1 MNLDEFSK
9 LYPDELSCII
19 AVKEKRLL
27 MGLKCKKCGHGEHY
41 FRKGDLKFEC
51 KKCHSRQGLRAGT
64 VMENTNLPIRYWLMA
79 IHLMTVTK
87 KGFSALE
94 MQRLI
99 GHKRYEPIWYMMHKI
114 RRVMGKRDALYQLT
128 DYIEIDEGFFER
140 VDDKAAIAENKE
152 KSTTGEGKKNKRGRG
167 SERQTKVLVMVE
179 PKPVEAGKAK
189 KGKPDRKAGYL
200 KMKVM
205 EDLRAYSINQVLSK
219 DVQADTTALTDGYRG
234 YNKLRE
240 ILSEHKVIIEPDK
253 HKAAKLFPWVNRTI
267 SNAKKVLLGI
277 HHNGI
282 NGSFMQNYLDEF
294 CYKFNRRQF
303 GDKLFDRLMIA
314 ALNNT
319 WY

>member
-9 LYPDELSCII
+9 KYPDENSCIE
-19 AVKEKRLL
+19 AVREKRLS
-27 MGLKCKKCGHGEHY
+27 MSLKCKKCGHMEHY

-51 KKCHSRQGLRAGT
+51 KKCHGRQGLRAGT
-64 VMENTNLPIRYWLMA
+64 VMENTNLPIRYWLLS

-114 RRVMGKRDALYQLT
+114 RRVMGKRDDKYQLT
-128 DYIEIDEGFFER
+128 GHIEVDEGFFER
-140 VDDKAAIAENKE
+140 VDDKGVIAENK
-152 KSTTGEGKKNKRGRG
+152 KKKASGEENKDKRGRG

-179 PKPVEAGKAK
+179 SKPVAGEVK
-189 KGKPDRKAGYL
+189 KGKPNRKAGYL

-205 EDLRAYSINQVLSK
+205 EDLKADSINRAIGK
-219 DVQADTTALTDGYRG
+219 DVDAGTTAQTDGYRG
-234 YNKLRE
+234 YNKLKA
-240 ILSEHKVIIEPDK
+240 LLASHQVVVEPDK
-253 HKAAKLFPWVNRTI
+253 KKSAKLFPWANRTI

-282 NGSFMQNYLDEF
+282 NDSFVQNYLDEF
-294 CYKFNRRQF
+294 CYKFNRRYF

-314 ALNNT
+314 ALDNT

>member
-9 LYPDELSCII
+9 KYPDEASCIA
-19 AVKEKRLL
+19 AVREKRLS
-27 MGLKCKKCGHGEHY
+27 MGVKCKKCSHTEHY

-64 VMENTNLPIRYWLMA
+64 VMENSNLPIRYWLLA

-114 RRVMGKRDALYQLT
+114 RRVMRKRDARYQLT
-128 DYIEIDEGFFER
+128 DYLEIDGGFFER
-140 VDDKAAIAENKE
+140 VDDKAAIAESKGKNTSGAEKNK
-152 KSTTGEGKKNKRGRG
+152 KRGRG
-167 SERQTKVLVMVE
+167 SERQAKVLVMVE
-179 PKPVEAGKAK
+179 SKPVEAGQLK
-189 KGKPDRKAGYL
+189 KGKPGRKVGYL

-205 EDLRAYSINQVLSK
+205 EDLKADKISQVVSK
-219 DVQADTTALTDGYRG
+219 DAKASATALTDGYRG
-234 YNKLRE
+234 YNKLKDV
-240 ILSEHKVIIEPDK
+240 LSGHQVIIEPNK
-253 HKAAKLFPWVNRTI
+253 KKAEKLFPWVNRTI

-282 NGSFMQNYLDEF
+282 NDSFVQNYLDEF
-294 CYKFNRRQF
+294 CYKFNRRYF
-303 GDKLFDRLMIA
+303 GDKLFDRLMVA
-314 ALNNT
+314 ALDNT

>member
-9 LYPDELSCII
+9 KYPDENSCIE
-19 AVKEKRLL
+19 AVREKRLS
-27 MGLKCKKCGHGEHY
+27 MGLKCKKCGHTEHY

-51 KKCHSRQGLRAGT
+51 KKCHGRQGLRAGT
-64 VMENTNLPIRYWLMA
+64 VMENTNLPIRYWLLA

-114 RRVMGKRDALYQLT
+114 RRVMGKRDDKYQLT
-128 DYIEIDEGFFER
+128 GYIEVDEGFFER
-140 VDDKAAIAENKE
+140 VDDKGVIAENKQKNAADDE
-152 KSTTGEGKKNKRGRG
+152 KKNKRGRG

-179 PKPVEAGKAK
+179 SRPVEGEAE
-189 KGKPDRKAGYL
+189 KGKPARKAGYL

-205 EDLRAYSINQVLSK
+205 EDLKADSINRAIGK
-219 DVQADTTALTDGYRG
+219 DVDAGTTAQTDGYRG
-234 YNKLRE
+234 YNKLKE
-240 ILSEHKVIIEPDK
+240 LLTGHQVIIEPDK
-253 HKAAKLFPWVNRTI
+253 KKSAKLFPWANRTI

-282 NGSFMQNYLDEF
+282 NDSFVQNYLDEF
-294 CYKFNRRQF
+294 CYKFNRRYF

-314 ALNNT
+314 ALDNT